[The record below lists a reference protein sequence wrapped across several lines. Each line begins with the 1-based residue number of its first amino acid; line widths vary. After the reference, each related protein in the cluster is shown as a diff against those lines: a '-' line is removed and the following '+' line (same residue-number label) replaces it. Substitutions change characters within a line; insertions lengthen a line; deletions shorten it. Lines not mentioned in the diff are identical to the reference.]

1 MTQVFGMDPERVAT
15 KEDLAVL
22 RGEVAEVRGEVAELR
37 GEVAEVRGEIAE
49 LRGEVRD
56 EIAAVR
62 LDHARQ
68 SRQLTLTLL
77 IAFLAHFAATAGL
90 VLSLG

>member
-1 MTQVFGMDPERVAT
+1 MRRAVGERSAATLMTQVLGMDPERVAT
-15 KEDLAVL
+15 KDDLA
-22 RGEVAEVRGEVAELR
+22 GVRGEIAEL
-37 GEVAEVRGEIAE
+37 RGEIAE

-62 LDHARQ
+62 LDNARQ